1 MPLFLIFFERAS
13 FLSALNLFPNLW
25 YDKKMMKKEILK
37 ELFQSLQTM
46 DVDLKRQNDQAL
58 LVDVV
63 SNQAYQRANTIAK
76 SNDL

>member
-1 MPLFLIFFERAS
+1 
-13 FLSALNLFPNLW
+13 
-25 YDKKMMKKEILK
+25 
-37 ELFQSLQTM
+37 M

-63 SNQAYQRANTIAK
+63 SNQAYQRTNTIAK

>member
-1 MPLFLIFFERAS
+1 
-13 FLSALNLFPNLW
+13 
-25 YDKKMMKKEILK
+25 
-37 ELFQSLQTM
+37 M

-63 SNQAYQRANTIAK
+63 SNQDYQRANTIAK

>member
-1 MPLFLIFFERAS
+1 
-13 FLSALNLFPNLW
+13 
-25 YDKKMMKKEILK
+25 
-37 ELFQSLQTM
+37 M

-63 SNQAYQRANTIAK
+63 SNQAYQRVNTIAK